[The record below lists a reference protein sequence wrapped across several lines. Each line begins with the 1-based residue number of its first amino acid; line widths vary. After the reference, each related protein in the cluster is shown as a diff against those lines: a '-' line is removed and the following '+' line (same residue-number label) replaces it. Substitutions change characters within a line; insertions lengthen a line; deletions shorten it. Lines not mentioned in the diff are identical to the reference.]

1 MRTLIK
7 NGYVIDP
14 ATNTEG
20 IRDILIENA
29 HILKVGERLE
39 LSADNVINAAGCH
52 VYPGFVDMHVH
63 LREPGFEYKETVATG
78 TASAIAGGFTTICA
92 MPNTKPSIDSPE
104 HVQQLLEIIEK
115 DAASKVL
122 PIGAVTI
129 GQAGSELTDIAG
141 MKRAGICGISEDGKS
156 VMDISLYRKAM
167 ETAAENDVLVM
178 AHCEDKNLLDGG
190 VINAGR
196 VAKRFGLPGIT
207 NSVEDHI
214 TIRDILLA
222 GEIGTRL
229 HICHVSTELSVEFV
243 RMAKRKG
250 FNVTAEACPHHFSLS
265 DEDIPSDDAN
275 FKMNPPL
282 RSARDVEAVINGL
295 CDGTIDVI
303 STDHAPHAEDEKEK
317 GFELAPFGI
326 IGLETAYALGVSKL
340 VKTGRLS
347 FSDLIRRMSFN
358 PARILGLTKLDGRGT
373 LREGAVADIVITN
386 PDEKWIVDSSK
397 MKSKAKNTPFDGEFL
412 RGRVKM
418 TMVDGEVR
426 TR

>member
-340 VKTGRLS
+340 VKTGRMS

-412 RGRVKM
+412 QGRVKM